1 MYTNNATRK
10 HPGLVVLMIDQSGSM
25 ENASVANGKPLAVI
39 AADSINIVL
48 TEMVNIATKPV
59 GDDDEEVRDYQK
71 VVVIGYGGEVIEEN
85 GEKKCVAQKLYEGYL
100 SDIANKYKVEKK
112 DTIAGPLD
120 VRNVIKPIAGY
131 ITPMASAFELAKQ
144 QINKWKAEG
153 RDGVEDPSP
162 IIINIAG
169 SAPTDAAGY
178 PTEEALEETAE
189 EAREIM
195 SIAFPDGSPRV
206 FNILISQ
213 LAGNEVCF
221 PDNTNVLG
229 EDSFAHFLY
238 SISSTMTE
246 DLIEAIY
253 FRGLGN
259 PSVSSRMLIVGETFD
274 CIDDLFFLFSIRHH
288 WHPRG
293 NFR

>member
-48 TEMVNIATKPV
+48 TEMVKIATKPI

-71 VVVIGYGGEVIEEN
+71 VVIIGYGGEVKEEN
-85 GEKKCVAQKLYEGYL
+85 GEQKCVAQILHEGYL
-100 SDIANKYKVEKK
+100 SEIANKYKEEKR
-112 DTIAGPLD
+112 DTIAGSLN

-131 ITPMASAFELAKQ
+131 ITPMASAFDLAKQ

-153 RDGVEDPSP
+153 KDGIEDPSP
-162 IIINIAG
+162 IIINITDG
-169 SAPTDAAGY
+169 APTNEEGY

-195 SIAFPDGSPRV
+195 SIAFPDGSPRI

-213 LAGNEVCF
+213 LAGNEVRF
-221 PDNTNVLG
+221 PDNTNALEG
-229 EDSFAHFLY
+229 DPFAQFLY
-238 SISSTMTE
+238 GISSKMTD
-246 DLIEAIY
+246 DLMADISA
-253 FRGLGN
+253 RGLGN
-259 PSVSSRMLIVGETFD
+259 PTINSRVLMMNINDPTALVNILRVGTKAKM
-274 CIDDLFFLFSIRHH
+274 R
-288 WHPRG
+288 
-293 NFR
+293 

>member
-71 VVVIGYGGEVIEEN
+71 VVIVGYGSEPEN
-85 GEKKCVAQKLYEGYL
+85 KAAILYKGYL
-100 SDIANKYKVEKK
+100 SDIANKYKLEKK
-112 DTIAGPLD
+112 DTIAGPLEI
-120 VRNVIKPIAGY
+120 RNVIKPIAGY

-153 RDGVEDPSP
+153 KDGVEDPSP
-162 IIINIAG
+162 IIINITDG
-169 SAPTDAAGY
+169 APTDEEGY
-178 PTEEALEETAE
+178 PTEESLAETAK

-195 SIAFPDGSPRV
+195 GISFPDGSPRI
-206 FNILISQ
+206 FNIMISR
-213 LAGNEVCF
+213 LDGNEVRF
-221 PDNTNVLG
+221 PDNTNALEG
-229 EDSFAHFLY
+229 DPFAHFLY

-246 DLIEAIY
+246 DLLDAISS
-253 FRGLGN
+253 RGLGN
-259 PSVSSRMLIVGETFD
+259 PSANSKILMMNINDPTALVNILRVGTKVKM
-274 CIDDLFFLFSIRHH
+274 R
-288 WHPRG
+288 
-293 NFR
+293 